1 MRRNDCLFLSL
12 SVALLL
18 SSPAQAQAASITDL
32 STALH
37 QLTNHINK
45 TSTLSTD
52 QINRQSEIL
61 RKHIDLIGQTSNI
74 ISEAFELVTCYETT
88 VGPLFVS
95 QATRGGFPRKPA
107 GGLELDRAMFAIQQG
122 LIDYA
127 FTPSNLKKFDQVLR
141 GAAFKNI
148 LLFPGGR

>member
-61 RKHIDLIGQTSNI
+61 RKHIDLIGQI
-74 ISEAFELVTCYETT
+74 RFCI
-88 VGPLFVS
+88 
-95 QATRGGFPRKPA
+95 
-107 GGLELDRAMFAIQQG
+107 
-122 LIDYA
+122 
-127 FTPSNLKKFDQVLR
+127 NL
-141 GAAFKNI
+141 
-148 LLFPGGR
+148 